1 MASLTPPRTFDSDS
15 NPTDNRLRS
24 SSLSSSTRASH
35 SVSRE
40 PLSQRSQTPKARRK
54 NVSNR
59 LMPYTS
65 PVLSRTTQSTN
76 STITIVSNNQDLD
89 DNVDLSSID
98 VNIVHVSSQQ
108 TPPNHEQDAFER
120 SLDEDDEDNKEN
132 VKPSKH
138 LSIAK
143 VLSHFTS
150 YENNKFRCNLCKELK
165 TTNGS
170 STFNLRRHLVIRHQI
185 NAGITS
191 SFDRRK
197 NAPKNRSVI
206 DRERRQEIDGLLLN
220 CVIHG
225 GLPYNH
231 FSHPWY
237 DALFEKLESGYRAP
251 DRHVWKG
258 PTRDHYICL
267 TAHVFNNEM
276 KPISLLLS
284 FRRLTNRK
292 LSKNLN
298 EFIAYELNRFG
309 LNDCSHAGITTDN
322 ASDIKAATESGA
334 FGPRFPCIGHTLN
347 LIINHA
353 LCIWNKPNEN
363 WYPFKSYQKNIG
375 LDDGDDD
382 FIDIDDDVED
392 EIVDAEQA
400 SRSVELSDN
409 GQPNEN
415 NDVNVSLNDD
425 ILSPVPPTNLL
436 DEDEF
441 ISDDDD
447 SNDSSVDLP
456 ASNDNEKNQLLD
468 VLRKSHGLLLRT
480 RKMVKIMRNVSSID
494 QYVRNHEHGPC
505 NGFVIDIRTRWS
517 STFHMLKRLIHY
529 QEIVKSV
536 FIHKFPSINGE
547 QRSSLAKVYID
558 HENWDLLQALQDVLE
573 PL

>member
-150 YENNKFRCNLCKELK
+150 YENNK
-165 TTNGS
+165 
-170 STFNLRRHLVIRHQI
+170 
-185 NAGITS
+185 
-191 SFDRRK
+191 
-197 NAPKNRSVI
+197 
-206 DRERRQEIDGLLLN
+206 ERRQEIDGLLLN

-251 DRHVWKG
+251 DRRTMQKRIQNQYHMYINELKQLLPKNRPIAYTTDVWKG

-363 WYPFKSYQKNIG
+363 W
-375 LDDGDDD
+375 
-382 FIDIDDDVED
+382 
-392 EIVDAEQA
+392 
-400 SRSVELSDN
+400 
-409 GQPNEN
+409 
-415 NDVNVSLNDD
+415 
-425 ILSPVPPTNLL
+425 
-436 DEDEF
+436 
-441 ISDDDD
+441 
-447 SNDSSVDLP
+447 
-456 ASNDNEKNQLLD
+456 
-468 VLRKSHGLLLRT
+468 
-480 RKMVKIMRNVSSID
+480 
-494 QYVRNHEHGPC
+494 
-505 NGFVIDIRTRWS
+505 
-517 STFHMLKRLIHY
+517 
-529 QEIVKSV
+529 
-536 FIHKFPSINGE
+536 
-547 QRSSLAKVYID
+547 
-558 HENWDLLQALQDVLE
+558 
-573 PL
+573 

>member
-108 TPPNHEQDAFER
+108 TPPNHEQNAFER
-120 SLDEDDEDNKEN
+120 SLDEDNEDNKEN

-143 VLSHFTS
+143 LI
-150 YENNKFRCNLCKELK
+150 

-206 DRERRQEIDGLLLN
+206 NRERRQEIGGLLLN

-225 GLPYNH
+225 GLLYNH

-237 DALFEKLESGYRAP
+237 DALFEKSESGYRAP
-251 DRHVWKG
+251 DRRTMQKRIQNQYYMYINELKQLLPKNRPIAYTTDVWKG

-267 TAHVFNNEM
+267 TAHVFNDEM

-298 EFIAYELNRFG
+298 EFIAYDLNRFG

-347 LIINHA
+347 LIINHV

-363 WYPFKSYQKNIG
+363 W
-375 LDDGDDD
+375 
-382 FIDIDDDVED
+382 
-392 EIVDAEQA
+392 
-400 SRSVELSDN
+400 
-409 GQPNEN
+409 
-415 NDVNVSLNDD
+415 
-425 ILSPVPPTNLL
+425 
-436 DEDEF
+436 
-441 ISDDDD
+441 
-447 SNDSSVDLP
+447 
-456 ASNDNEKNQLLD
+456 
-468 VLRKSHGLLLRT
+468 
-480 RKMVKIMRNVSSID
+480 
-494 QYVRNHEHGPC
+494 
-505 NGFVIDIRTRWS
+505 
-517 STFHMLKRLIHY
+517 
-529 QEIVKSV
+529 
-536 FIHKFPSINGE
+536 
-547 QRSSLAKVYID
+547 
-558 HENWDLLQALQDVLE
+558 
-573 PL
+573 